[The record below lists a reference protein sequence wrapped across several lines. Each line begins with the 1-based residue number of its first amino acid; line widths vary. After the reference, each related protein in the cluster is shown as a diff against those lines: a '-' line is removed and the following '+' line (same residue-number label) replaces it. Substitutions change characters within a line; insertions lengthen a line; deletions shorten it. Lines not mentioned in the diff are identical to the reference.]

1 MRWRLQFF
9 LQDGSQSIV
18 KFRLYMHGSHGQTL
32 SRINGFI
39 QNVVLRNVVEID
51 LGFLFNFPADDD
63 CLKIPHS
70 QSLKV
75 LKVRSEDGLK
85 MPAFIGCFPSLRV
98 FDVKVSLTES
108 GNELITNLFPCI
120 PALEKMSLVG
130 DLTNCIGEI
139 YVNIGGVALKHLELE
154 LLIDNCDDCDAMVVI
169 DAPNLKYLR
178 LQDRFLA
185 SYLVKNKPLISEVRL
200 DVGEY
205 DIMTRS
211 LHQSS
216 FAVGNFVTC
225 CANLGIMNYATQL
238 FDQMPQPNSFVWNT
252 MIRGFQQNHQPRYA
266 LDLFERM
273 RVEPVDPD
281 CFTFPF
287 VIRACTDLMEDVR
300 GKYIHGLLFKVGL
313 ELDTF
318 IGTSLIEFYGNLG
331 DTKAARSVFDE
342 LPMKDKVAWTVMLSS
357 CVNECS
363 DLQAARKLFYRMPGK
378 DIVSW
383 NIMIFQYIK
392 AGEVQ
397 NAYELFTLA
406 PVKDLLMYNTVL
418 GGHARHG
425 EVDVMVKFFNDMPM
439 KDLVS
444 WNTVIGGLVRVKRVK
459 EAMNHFRQMLSENIH
474 PNEITFVSLLAACAQ
489 VGALDTGRW
498 LHSYIDRNNHR
509 LDVVVGTVLVDM
521 YSKCGDL
528 ESAEYVFNKLQDPDV
543 IAWNAMLMGFSMNGQ
558 SKMTLEL
565 FTRMKVESVKPNE
578 ITILGVLCACVHAGF
593 VNEGQQVFDSMV
605 KDLGLAPR
613 VEHYGC
619 MVDLLGRAGLLDE
632 AYELIQGMPME
643 PHTGV
648 WGALLGACKLHKK
661 VELAETAIKHLNE
674 LEHEDGGYLTMM
686 SNIYANA
693 GRWDD
698 VARTR
703 EVMRQKG
710 VDKLRGCSSIE
721 VNGEI
726 HEFGAEDKVHPR
738 VEEIHEMIDE
748 ILSRLRIAGHVASR
762 NEVFFDVEDEEKDKV
777 LSYHSEKM
785 AVAFGLISTAKGTVI
800 RVVNNLRICGDCHN
814 VMKLISNTF
823 EREIVIR
830 DRSRFHHFK
839 KGCCSC
845 GDYW

>member
-1 MRWRLQFF
+1 M
-9 LQDGSQSIV
+9 
-18 KFRLYMHGSHGQTL
+18 
-32 SRINGFI
+32 GF
-39 QNVVLRNVVEID
+39 
-51 LGFLFNFPADDD
+51 
-63 CLKIPHS
+63 
-70 QSLKV
+70 
-75 LKVRSEDGLK
+75 
-85 MPAFIGCFPSLRV
+85 
-98 FDVKVSLTES
+98 
-108 GNELITNLFPCI
+108 
-120 PALEKMSLVG
+120 
-130 DLTNCIGEI
+130 IGEI
-139 YVNIGGVALKHLELE
+139 TEIQTPQKQLVLSLLKTPQSIKSPKHLRSIHVI
-154 LLIDNCDDCDAMVVI
+154 LL
-169 DAPNLKYLR
+169 
-178 LQDRFLA
+178 
-185 SYLVKNKPLISEVRL
+185 
-200 DVGEY
+200 
-205 DIMTRS
+205 RS
-211 LHQSS
+211 GLHQSS